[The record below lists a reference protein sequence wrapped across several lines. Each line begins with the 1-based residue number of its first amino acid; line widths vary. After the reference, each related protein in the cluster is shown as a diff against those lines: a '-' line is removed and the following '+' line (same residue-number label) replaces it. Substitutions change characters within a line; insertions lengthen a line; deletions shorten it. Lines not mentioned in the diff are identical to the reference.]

1 MGNIELSLMKKT
13 ILIIRDWDA
22 FQCTCR
28 QWLKMLGMAD
38 AAREKKM

>member
-22 FQCTCR
+22 FQSTCR
-28 QWLKMLGMAD
+28 QWLKMLGT
-38 AAREKKM
+38 ARPAQVKK